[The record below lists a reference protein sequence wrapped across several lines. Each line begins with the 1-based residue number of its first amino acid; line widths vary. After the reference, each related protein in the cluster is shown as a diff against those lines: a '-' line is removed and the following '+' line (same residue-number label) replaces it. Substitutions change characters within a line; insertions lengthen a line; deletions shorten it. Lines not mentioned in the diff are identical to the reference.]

1 MKPEKGIKLK
11 YLAAGGLAGLANG
24 LFGAGGGLFLVPLLS
39 GWAKMPRRRA
49 FAASVGIILPLS
61 AVSAVIYWFR
71 GGLDL
76 SGAWGYL
83 LGGALGGLVS
93 GKVFRRVPVSWLRR
107 GFGLLI
113 VYGGLRALLGG

>member
-1 MKPEKGIKLK
+1 MKPEKGRKLK
-11 YLAAGGLAGLANG
+11 YLVTGGLAGLANG

-39 GWAKMPRRRA
+39 GWAKLPRRRA

-61 AVSAVIYWFR
+61 VVSAAIYWFR

-113 VYGGLRALLGG
+113 VYGGIRAMLGG

>member
-1 MKPEKGIKLK
+1 MKPEKGRKLK
-11 YLAAGGLAGLANG
+11 YLVTGGLAGLANG

-39 GWAKMPRRRA
+39 GWAKLPRRRA

-61 AVSAVIYWFR
+61 VVSAVIYWFR

-113 VYGGLRALLGG
+113 VYGGIRAMLGG

>member
-61 AVSAVIYWFR
+61 GVSAVFYWVR
-71 GGLDL
+71 GGLEW
-76 SGAWGYL
+76 SGAWGVL

-93 GKVFRRVPVSWLRR
+93 GKVFRRVPVRWLRR
-107 GFGLLI
+107 GFG
-113 VYGGLRALLGG
+113 R

>member
-1 MKPEKGIKLK
+1 MKPEKSVKLK
-11 YLAAGGLAGLANG
+11 YLVTGGLAGLANG

-39 GWAKMPRRRA
+39 GWTKMPRRRA

-61 AVSAVIYWFR
+61 AVSAAIYWFR

-107 GFGLLI
+107 GFGALI
-113 VYGGLRALLGG
+113 VYGGIRAILGG